1 MIALLILGIT
11 AFALVIGAFV
21 AMWIREEQRYRVY
34 ERDIQKDIVAEKEH
48 RGFSINRRKKARASC
63 RSTHIKGVTHDH
75 NTQARSGLRIT
86 DTGAQE
92 RNRLT
97 RWQNRA

>member
-34 ERDIQKDIVAEKEH
+34 ERDIQKDIVAEKNTEVSALIDVKKLVRH
-48 RGFSINRRKKARASC
+48 AGAHTSRG
-63 RSTHIKGVTHDH
+63 
-75 NTQARSGLRIT
+75 
-86 DTGAQE
+86 
-92 RNRLT
+92 
-97 RWQNRA
+97 